1 MIEKKEKNILRTL
14 KLVSYIMGS
23 DAVCG
28 NNFYE
33 EDGSVMNNYYPNE
46 TNNSNNN
53 TEENDLSNWEQE
65 NLQRIQNENNQRTSQ
80 EQQHQRYETMQ
91 QASHLKTHNERTK
104 SYHHTTTAAPARHQP
119 KHLVVPQW
127 NIPANLSSS
136 YQRLYHDNH
145 YGVAITAPPHLQ
157 HQPSITSVPTS
168 SLPAHHGELQ
178 TFVHQTPPN
187 HSTPNPKRYQHQGLL
202 SFPILYSHTLLL
214 HLASITQHTKKNMLI
229 HVFMRTSLIWCP
241 YFFGSLLEFLN
252 LVEF

>member
-1 MIEKKEKNILRTL
+1 MGTL
-14 KLVSYIMGS
+14 KPLINIMGS
-23 DAVCG
+23 DAVCS

-33 EDGSVMNNYYPNE
+33 ENGSVMNNYYPNE
-46 TNNSNNN
+46 TNN

-65 NLQRIQNENNQRTSQ
+65 NLQRIQNENNQRTNQ

-104 SYHHTTTAAPARHQP
+104 SYHHTTTAAARHQP
-119 KHLVVPQW
+119 KHIVVPQW

-178 TFVHQTPPN
+178 TFVHQTPN

-202 SFPILYSHTLLL
+202 SFSHTLIYSTSFRDL
-214 HLASITQHTKKNMLI
+214 ITKPMNKKKNMLI
-229 HVFMRTSLIWCP
+229 HVFMRASLVWCH
-241 YFFGSLLEFLN
+241 FFG
-252 LVEF
+252 